1 VSNLNK
7 RFALITKDYVEIK
20 EKYQEIDFL
29 HAVLGS
35 DFSLHRCIFDEIKTH
50 LNFALNTIAP
60 REANVISSLY
70 GLNGNQRMDIDEI
83 AESLN
88 ASKEQ
93 VEAIIEKSLRKLR
106 HPSRSKI
113 LTKNE
118 KPYFNKTYYKNIEYI
133 KNIEFIILKEIEE
146 VISANFKR
154 ETVYLSEIM
163 NRYDIELEKCED
175 FDSDIAIEDLELSV
189 RAYNCLKRAS
199 INTLG
204 ELKEAL
210 DNGTS
215 IRNLGEKSKEEL
227 IDILNNHNY
236 DDGHKTIAFIKNGQK
251 TIYKY
256 YYEDESKIAKS
267 IFRELLNSLQ
277 GYCNLLKSS
286 FSPGLIDILL
296 MRGYLFEEDVIA
308 ESEKMISE
316 FKAFGLEKYAL
327 EIEQL
332 SSYYNFAEDYEKVYI
347 VFDEK
352 IINLILNKNI
362 KTFIE
367 FKDIVEQE
375 NDVDMIEDL
384 KMIAQCLFQKEKSQL
399 EAVH

>member
-118 KPYFNKTYYKNIEYI
+118 KPYFNKT
-133 KNIEFIILKEIEE
+133 
-146 VISANFKR
+146 
-154 ETVYLSEIM
+154 
-163 NRYDIELEKCED
+163 
-175 FDSDIAIEDLELSV
+175 
-189 RAYNCLKRAS
+189 
-199 INTLG
+199 
-204 ELKEAL
+204 
-210 DNGTS
+210 
-215 IRNLGEKSKEEL
+215 
-227 IDILNNHNY
+227 
-236 DDGHKTIAFIKNGQK
+236 
-251 TIYKY
+251 
-256 YYEDESKIAKS
+256 
-267 IFRELLNSLQ
+267 
-277 GYCNLLKSS
+277 
-286 FSPGLIDILL
+286 
-296 MRGYLFEEDVIA
+296 
-308 ESEKMISE
+308 
-316 FKAFGLEKYAL
+316 
-327 EIEQL
+327 
-332 SSYYNFAEDYEKVYI
+332 
-347 VFDEK
+347 
-352 IINLILNKNI
+352 
-362 KTFIE
+362 
-367 FKDIVEQE
+367 
-375 NDVDMIEDL
+375 
-384 KMIAQCLFQKEKSQL
+384 
-399 EAVH
+399 